1 MSDVMKGIRIL
12 EVAEHTFV
20 PAASAVLA
28 DWGADVIK
36 VEHAERGDAMRGLGR
51 TGVIDLSKGVHVILE
66 HSNRGKRSIGIDL
79 ARPEGRDVLYKL
91 AAWSDVFLTN
101 KLPSVLKKLEIDV
114 PHLRAHNPKLIYVRG
129 TAFGPQGP
137 DAERGGYD
145 MTSYWCRA
153 GSAAHVTPA
162 DLGGIIP
169 QPGPAY
175 GDSIGGMTIAGGIAG
190 ALLKRERTGEPS
202 VVDVSLLNTG
212 AWAMSSAIA
221 LSLQTGQ
228 PWMTPRVGVGSGFNP
243 LVGTYATKDGKYL
256 CLVMLQA
263 HQYWPDFCEHIGRPE
278 LATDP
283 RFDSAEHLAEHNAAA
298 TEIVKE
304 ALASRT
310 LEEWS
315 QRFRSFKGQ
324 WAPVQNTVEVAADPQ
339 VRANGYIQEAETS
352 QGTRFELVASPVQF
366 DEAETKTS
374 RGPEFNEHGDAILG
388 ELGLSMDEI
397 LELKAAGAV
406 A

>member
-1 MSDVMKGIRIL
+1 MKGIRIL

-51 TGVIDLSKGVHVILE
+51 TGVLDLSKGVHVILE

-79 ARPEGRDVLYKL
+79 ARPEGLEVLYEITKT
-91 AAWSDVFLTN
+91 SDVFLTN
-101 KLPSVLKKLEIDV
+101 KLPGVLRKLKIDV
-114 PHLRAHNPKLIYVRG
+114 DDLRAHNPRIIYVRG
-129 TAFGPQGP
+129 TAFGPKGP

-153 GSAAHVTPA
+153 GSAAHTSPVEL
-162 DLGGIIP
+162 DGIIP

-221 LSLQTGQ
+221 LSLQSGK
-228 PWMTPRVGVGSGFNP
+228 PWMKPSLRGGAMAWNP
-243 LVGTYATKDGKYL
+243 LVGTYATRDGRYL
-256 CLVMLQA
+256 CLVMLQSF
-263 HQYWPDFCEHIGRPE
+263 QYWPDFCEHIDKPE
-278 LATDP
+278 LAADP
-283 RFDSAEHLAEHNAAA
+283 RFDSAENLGKNAAA
-298 TEIVKE
+298 ACEILRE
-304 ALASRT
+304 TFASRT
-310 LEEWS
+310 AAEWIE
-315 QRFRSFKGQ
+315 RFRTLKGQ
-324 WAPVQNTVEVAADPQ
+324 WAPVQDTLEVAADPQ
-339 VRANGYIQEAETS
+339 VRANGYLVEAATRDGTS
-352 QGTRFELVASPVQF
+352 FELVSSPVQF
-366 DEAETKTS
+366 DEAPTETR
-374 RGPEFNEHGDAILG
+374 RGPEFNEHGDEILR
-388 ELGLSMDEI
+388 ELGLTMERI
-397 LELKAAGAV
+397 LELKASGAI